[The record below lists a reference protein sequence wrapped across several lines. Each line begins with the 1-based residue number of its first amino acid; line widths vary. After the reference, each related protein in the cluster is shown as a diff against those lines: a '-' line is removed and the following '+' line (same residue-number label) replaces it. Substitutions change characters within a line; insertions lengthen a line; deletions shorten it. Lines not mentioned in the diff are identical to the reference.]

1 MTIQYV
7 SYDTLEVENG
17 LTKTRA
23 PDLHKT
29 GHALERNAEIYRSH
43 DRFKSSFI

>member
-1 MTIQYV
+1 MTIHYV

-23 PDLHKT
+23 PDLHRT
-29 GHALERNAEIYRSH
+29 GHALERNAEIP
-43 DRFKSSFI
+43 FP